1 MQKYKNVTNTKIQ
14 KYKSKKIRN
23 TKVKKK
29 ENANIQQNK
38 KIHTNLAMNYKN
50 ATIVGARY
58 IEQSSYAQCLLHLP
72 QCAGKTS
79 QHKKQVFHRASIY
92 SRSNVLIFF
101 VSQLQDLMFYRGF
114 TWDGSGGK
122 GKGKKKK

>member
-1 MQKYKNVTNTKIQ
+1 MQKYRNVTNTKIQ
-14 KYKSKKIRN
+14 TYKSTKIRN

-29 ENANIQQNK
+29 ENANIQQYK
-38 KIHTNLAMNYKN
+38 KIHTNIAMKNYKN
-50 ATIVGARY
+50 AKIVGARY

-92 SRSNVLIFF
+92 SRSNVKYVLIFSYLIF
-101 VSQLQDLMFYRGF
+101 VTNATKIFV
-114 TWDGSGGK
+114 
-122 GKGKKKK
+122 

>member
-1 MQKYKNVTNTKIQ
+1 MK
-14 KYKSKKIRN
+14 
-23 TKVKKK
+23 
-29 ENANIQQNK
+29 
-38 KIHTNLAMNYKN
+38 NYKN
-50 ATIVGARY
+50 AKIVGARY

-92 SRSNVLIFF
+92 SRSNVKYVLIFF